1 MNGFLRTNEHRSR
14 STAVAT
20 ANEATGEASVNETL
34 DDDNSGEVRT
44 DRHVVRSS
52 SDSTDRY
59 HGPCT
64 LFALCS
70 DIRKT
75 LLSANQSESSAGSRD
90 ESEHCKKNGM
100 SSLTNAT
107 KGILNQMCLEAGT
120 EEAVDLHTA
129 PTSIRLPPKQLLL
142 MASTQFLQQADYT
155 TDIFVQSFFASN
167 MERVYS
173 RPFTSAEEAWAICF
187 NAIILLVLGP
197 ENSSQDSDSLMSSH
211 FIRPF
216 LLTVRSALS
225 NPQGL
230 MAAKIVNV
238 QALALLVS

>member
-1 MNGFLRTNEHRSR
+1 MNGFFRTNEHRRLSI
-14 STAVAT
+14 AVAT
-20 ANEATGEASVNETL
+20 PDEATGGVSVNETL
-34 DDDNSGEVRT
+34 DDDHPGEVRT

-52 SDSTDRY
+52 SDLTDRY

-70 DIRKT
+70 DMRKT
-75 LLSANQSESSAGSRD
+75 LLSANQSEPSTGSQD

-100 SSLTNAT
+100 SKLTDAT
-107 KGILNQMCLEAGT
+107 KGILSQMCFEAGT

-129 PTSIRLPPKQLLL
+129 PTLIRLPPKQLLL

-155 TDIFVQSFFASN
+155 TDIFVPSFFGSN

-173 RPFTSAEEAWAICF
+173 RAFTSAEEAWAICY

-197 ENSSQDSDSLMSSH
+197 ENSSQDCDSLMSSH

-225 NPQGL
+225 NPRLL